1 MTLLKRASLLPSTSS
16 LFNDLFDDDRFMN
29 YTPGNEWSR
38 IPSANVIED
47 DNEFKIELAAPGM
60 KKGDF
65 KVDID
70 NGKLTISSEKE
81 EEKEE
86 KGDTYTR
93 REFSFNSFCRS
104 FLLPDSVDA
113 DKIKAK
119 YEDGILRFDLP
130 KKPEAKTLKIKKA
143 IAIS

>member
-1 MTLLKRASLLPSTSS
+1 MTLLTRASLLPSTGS
-16 LFNDLFDDDRFMN
+16 LFNDFFDEDRLMN
-29 YTPGNEWSR
+29 FDPGNRWSR
-38 IPSANVIED
+38 MPSANVIED
-47 DNEFKIELAAPGM
+47 DDEFKIELAAPGM

-93 REFSFNSFCRS
+93 REFSYNSFSRS
-104 FLLPDSVDA
+104 FILPDSVDG

-119 YEDGILRFDLP
+119 YENGILRLDLP
-130 KKPEAKTLKIKKA
+130 KREEVKKLKRKA
-143 IAIS
+143 IAIG